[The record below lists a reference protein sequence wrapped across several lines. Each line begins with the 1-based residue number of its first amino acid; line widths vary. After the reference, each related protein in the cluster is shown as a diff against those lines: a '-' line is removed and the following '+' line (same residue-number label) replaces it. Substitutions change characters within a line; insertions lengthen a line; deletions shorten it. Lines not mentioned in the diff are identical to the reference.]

1 VFKYSTIGLHGYK
14 KVVSGLKTNY
24 PKELSKDLLFDWLC
38 RLGDQYQTGFV
49 VSDPDQPNNPLI
61 YVNDS
66 FLRLTGFSRAEIVGE
81 NCRVLQGSE
90 TLADTVD
97 SIRNQMATGDPIH
110 TELLNYRK
118 DGTPFWNE
126 LVIQPLRDD
135 KGILLFYIGLQLDVT
150 SRKQTESL
158 FVVQQDIY
166 QGIEKGY
173 ALSVL
178 LQKICDVAESF
189 FQQDTKCSILLL
201 DSKEQLIVAAARSLP
216 ESYNQAIQG
225 RKIGINAGSCGTAA
239 FTKKPVIVTDIET
252 SPLWTNY
259 KDLAIANNLRACW
272 SIPILTQENK
282 VVGTIATYF
291 TNPNKPRAVDLEF
304 MQRLAP
310 LISLVVKYSDH
321 QEEILRLAYMD
332 ADTGIPNR
340 HYFIN
345 ELKDLLNENEPG
357 FVAIIEPSEF
367 AHIVDVYGR
376 VAGDEL
382 IKQMCNRIQRVCKR
396 SDDIIARFSSPALI
410 ISSLIP
416 TTEIERYTSLIMSS
430 VNDPFL
436 IGNEEMYVT
445 MKIGVTPFQG
455 NKIDCEEL
463 IRYADTAISEAKKRA
478 GSALSFF
485 TIDQDEKAK
494 RKLSIINHLSHA
506 LQRSEFDVHIQPKV
520 DLNSGK
526 IFSFEALA
534 RWNSPELGQVPP
546 NVFIQAAE
554 NSGKIRAIEQIILA
568 KVLTWLQKRKRAGK
582 ILFPVAINIS
592 NDHFFYPYFVADLRK
607 TVKGYGIPAK
617 YLRIEITESIG
628 LVDFDL
634 AKNIFGQLKLA
645 GFESSVDDFGM
656 GFSSL
661 NYLQQ
666 LPVSEIKIDRSFIS
680 KIESEGTLA
689 IVRTIVQLAAN
700 LNMKSIAEGIETVE
714 QLSILR
720 TIGCNSGQGYYF
732 HKPMTFEQMDTILDM
747 EQL

>member
-1 VFKYSTIGLHGYK
+1 MA
-14 KVVSGLKTNY
+14 GLKTNY
-24 PKELSKDLLFDWLC
+24 PKELSKGLLFDWLC

-49 VSDPDQPNNPLI
+49 VSDPDQPDNPLV

-66 FLRLTGFSRAEIVGE
+66 FLRLTGYSREEMLGE
-81 NCRVLQGSE
+81 NCRKLQGPE
-90 TLADTVD
+90 THDDDIL
-97 SIRNQMATGDPIH
+97 SIRKQMATREPIH

-126 LVIQPLRDD
+126 LIIQPLRDEH
-135 KGILLFYIGLQLDVT
+135 GTLLFYIGLQLDVT
-150 SRKQTESL
+150 IRKQTEAL
-158 FVVQQDIY
+158 FDVQQEIY

-173 ALSVL
+173 SLGVL
-178 LQKICDVAESF
+178 LQKICDVVESF
-189 FQQDTKCSILLL
+189 FQQDTKSSILLL
-201 DSKEQLIVAAARSLP
+201 DSQDQLIVAAARSLP
-216 ESYNQAIQG
+216 ESYNKAIHG
-225 RKIGINAGSCGTAA
+225 RKIGVNTGSCGTAA

-252 SPLWTNY
+252 DPLWANY
-259 KDLAIANNLRACW
+259 KDLALSNNLRACW
-272 SIPILTQENK
+272 SIPIMTQENK

-291 TNPNKPRAVDLEF
+291 TKPNKPREVDLEF

-310 LISLVVKYSDH
+310 LVSLVVKYSDH
-321 QEEILRLAYMD
+321 QQEILRLAYMD

-357 FVAIIEPSEF
+357 FVAILEPSEF

-436 IGNEEMYVT
+436 IGDEELYVT

-455 NKIDCEEL
+455 NKIDGDEL

-478 GSALSFF
+478 GSSLSFF

-520 DLNSGK
+520 DLNSGE

-534 RWNSPELGQVPP
+534 RWHSPELGQVPP
-546 NVFIQAAE
+546 AIFIPAAE
-554 NSGKIRAIEQIILA
+554 NSGKIRAIEQVILT
-568 KVLTWLQKRKRAGK
+568 KVLTWLQKRYQSGK

-592 NDHFFYPYFVADLRK
+592 NDHFFHPYFVADLRQTLK
-607 TVKGYGIPAK
+607 DYGIPAK

-661 NYLQQ
+661 SYLQQ

-680 KIESEGTLA
+680 KIENEGTLA

-700 LNMKSIAEGIETVE
+700 LNMQSIAEGIETVE
-714 QLSILR
+714 QLTILR
-720 TIGCNSGQGYYF
+720 TIGCNCGQGYYF
-732 HKPMTFEQMDTILDM
+732 YKPMTFDQMDTILDK
-747 EQL
+747 QQH